1 MSYKQVAV
9 ICRSACS
16 APNMSRAD
24 LRSLNVREASLLR
37 GFGLLLALTGELSW
51 LSIVVPKAG
60 LLIPLARFHLA
71 DRNRIPDYTRE
82 GGRPMTLSL
91 DLAKRKQKEVTL

>member
-1 MSYKQVAV
+1 MSYKQMAV

-60 LLIPLARFHLA
+60 LLIPLARWPGFIWLIA
-71 DRNRIPDYTRE
+71 TGFLITRE
-82 GGRPMTLSL
+82 KVVAR
-91 DLAKRKQKEVTL
+91 

>member
-1 MSYKQVAV
+1 MGELLEFCGAENLCQTAS
-9 ICRSACS
+9 
-16 APNMSRAD
+16 P
-24 LRSLNVREASLLR
+24 REGTSLLR

-71 DRNRIPDYTRE
+71 DRYRIPDYTRE